1 MNLSHK
7 KNTNITKRIL
17 DKVART
23 ATAEVLVIFFYQNW
37 TRGEVAVHHF
47 QDLHEHESLAIK
59 TNKLCSTNSGS
70 VIKILVHWLQTTTGQ
85 TDGRRDRRTDRRAD
99 RCSFN
104 RSDGQIQNRDLGWRE
119 YISVFLCPSGMQHVT
134 ALWHLAVEAWRS
146 WSRFLSPTTLVC
158 LNLDR
163 QATFMKPVQLSDGQQ
178 WVWSWSLLPS
188 CWSPKFFLF

>member
-7 KNTNITKRIL
+7 KNTNTTKRIL

-146 WSRFLSPTTLVC
+146 WSRF
-158 LNLDR
+158 
-163 QATFMKPVQLSDGQQ
+163 FISD
-178 WVWSWSLLPS
+178 
-188 CWSPKFFLF
+188 